1 VLIPK
6 GNEGGIGGGEGQVY
20 IAIAKNDGTKIERP
34 ALIVGGK
41 ERVRAGGVEMGLDCL
56 RRALQGLV
64 TDDRIDFE
72 KKDSV

>member
-1 VLIPK
+1 
-6 GNEGGIGGGEGQVY
+6 
-20 IAIAKNDGTKIERP
+20 
-34 ALIVGGK
+34 
-41 ERVRAGGVEMGLDCL
+41 MGLDCL